1 MPVLTLLELIV
12 LWFGVSLP
20 LTFAGAYFGN
30 KGEVTHAHLFH
41 HTPSNGLSPRRLD
54 C

>member
-1 MPVLTLLELIV
+1 MPFLTLLELIT

-30 KGEVTHAHLFH
+30 KGEVTHDHLFH
-41 HTPSNGLSPRRLD
+41 HTPYNG
-54 C
+54 